1 MDFKKKK
8 RTCSVRVVISVI
20 VALMFMS
27 GTSICFAADKYDG
40 DAACRSSH
48 QQNILSDKYQ
58 HLVIHRDK
66 KPLYSRVNSVLVKLS
81 IMKGNA
87 RGVAVVNA
95 KSPRKMDEASV
106 VMTFVNKKTGKS
118 RTYNGRMQKQ
128 CNRYSF
134 IKDCRLSQKG
144 VYYVRVKIHCYND
157 RKLVETITKVSSY
170 YRYDKK

>member
-1 MDFKKKK
+1 MDYKKKE
-8 RTCSVRVVISVI
+8 RTYSVRAVISVL
-20 VALMFMS
+20 VTLMFMS
-27 GTSICFAADKYDG
+27 GTSICFAADTYDG
-40 DAACRSSH
+40 DVACMSSH
-48 QQNILSDKYQ
+48 QQNILSERYQ
-58 HLVIHRDK
+58 HSAVHRDK

-81 IMKGNA
+81 IMRGNA
-87 RGVAVVNA
+87 RGMAVINA

-128 CNRYSF
+128 GNRYSF

-157 RKLVETITKVSSY
+157 GKLVETITKVSSY